1 MALQRTLLG
10 FRPDY
15 AESGW
20 AIEPEFGVHAPGQWF
35 EVHRDNTVY
44 YVLCGEHGR
53 FSIDRPAECRDE
65 DLVVI
70 KAPSGRITTLRNF
83 LRETV
88 RDLSD
93 RDPRD
98 YQFRA
103 DASDKLPLL
112 YEMDQPEFEEREI
125 ARFLAYFAENHRQR
139 EPLKA
144 FFESYALELRSRFVD
159 FRVHGALVAGLVLL
173 ARVCALAVPED
184 VFNFAIFENGRPAR
198 VASIKYFVE
207 AVLHEIVAQR
217 DGAHWVVAACEQL
230 QRDGERMHELA
241 ERADSIGQFYG
252 RLYES
257 IPIFLA
263 AYRGFEFL
271 NRHSIA
277 VDPGVQVKVSENVC
291 NERVA
296 VSDTST
302 WVEFDNSLD
311 NRAILIHRN
320 LVKQAR
326 EKGGEFSA
334 QRLAKQFIQYCLY
347 YPRFFEPF
355 LLGRSG
361 TLTLKRPPAEA
372 SVGDSFTHVTIP
384 EWNLRMLLPRMS
396 RPEESRVFVERA
408 MMDRWSSGSGGDSGN
423 EA

>member
-1 MALQRTLLG
+1 MALQRALLG

-20 AIEPEFGVHAPGQWF
+20 AIEPEFGAHAPGQWF
-35 EVHRDNTVY
+35 EVHRDDTIH

-65 DLVVI
+65 GLVVI

-88 RDLSD
+88 RDLND

-98 YQFRA
+98 CRFRA
-103 DASDKLPLL
+103 DAIDKLPLL
-112 YEMDQPEFEEREI
+112 YEMDQPEFEAREI
-125 ARFLAYFAENHRQR
+125 ARFLAYFAENRRKQ
-139 EPLKA
+139 EPLKS
-144 FFESYALELRSRFVD
+144 FLESYALELRSRFVD

-184 VFNFAIFENGRPAR
+184 VFAIFKNGRPAP
-198 VASIKYFVE
+198 VANIKYFVE
-207 AVLHEIVAQR
+207 AVLHEIIAQR
-217 DGAHWVVAACEQL
+217 DGSHWVVAACEQL

-311 NRAILIHRN
+311 NRAILMHRN
-320 LVKQAR
+320 LVKQAQ

-361 TLTLKRPPAEA
+361 TLTLKRPAAEA

-396 RPEESRVFVERA
+396 RPEELRVFVERA

-423 EA
+423 GA